1 MSRVMKRFLLKIGK
15 ILSIVVYTVA
25 SLLAGAFIFDQLG
38 LDPELGM
45 FVSSMILIIF
55 PIVVWMIKDM
65 WHDAKRE
72 VEWENKEMMRSLK
85 GEHY

>member
-15 ILSIVVYTVA
+15 ALGIVVYTVA

-45 FVSSMILIIF
+45 YVSAMVLILF

-65 WHDAKRE
+65 WRDAKRE
-72 VEWENKEMMRSLK
+72 IEWENREVLNSFKDR
-85 GEHY
+85 